1 MVTAVQSSLLSP
13 RSGISQPKMPWGR
26 GGGWGSNLL
35 PRAPVQA
42 SVATRQAW
50 DGSPQLG
57 VTQALPRGLQS
68 FPTVPRPHVYEAAE
82 GSIKHKDPGR
92 GQGTGAGGGRWR
104 GGCFSCPSLVGTKA
118 TNAKASGAL
127 GLPVCVGE
135 GEAGYDA
142 RRFGHLLEGPCAGV
156 TRTPTRRP
164 AFRAR
169 LQGQACFGQR
179 RNSTALGSRPYFGS
193 RRD

>member
-1 MVTAVQSSLLSP
+1 MQSSLLSP

-92 GQGTGAGGGRWR
+92 GQGTGAGGG
-104 GGCFSCPSLVGTKA
+104 GGAEAVSPAHPWSEQKQQTQKRQEHWACLCVWERERPVMMP
-118 TNAKASGAL
+118 GAL
-127 GLPVCVGE
+127 GICW
-135 GEAGYDA
+135 
-142 RRFGHLLEGPCAGV
+142 
-156 TRTPTRRP
+156 
-164 AFRAR
+164 RAR
-169 LQGQACFGQR
+169 VQG
-179 RNSTALGSRPYFGS
+179 
-193 RRD
+193 